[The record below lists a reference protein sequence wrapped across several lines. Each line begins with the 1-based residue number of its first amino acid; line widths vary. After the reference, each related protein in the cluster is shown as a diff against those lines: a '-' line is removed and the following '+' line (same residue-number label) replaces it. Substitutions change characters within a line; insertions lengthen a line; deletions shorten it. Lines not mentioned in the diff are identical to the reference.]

1 MLGSTL
7 ARGPQMGRVAPA
19 GERRRWNRIGAR
31 WETMMA
37 PSERLE
43 GGKAV
48 YGAAVGILMLEARFP
63 RIPGDLGNALTWPFP
78 VLYRVV
84 RGASPDRVVRRRAEG
99 LLPAFLEAARDL
111 VATGADGITTNC
123 GFLSL
128 FQAELAAAAGVPV
141 ATSAL
146 MQAAPVQA
154 LLPPGRRVGI
164 LTISAESL
172 TAAHLRAAGVPE
184 GTPVVGTEGGRE
196 FSRAILGDAATLD
209 PVAAE
214 ADLLEAAE
222 RLLRAHPE
230 VGAILL
236 ECTNMCPYA
245 RAVADHTGL
254 PVFDMAG
261 FVAWFQ
267 NGLRPRRFADPRET
281 EVPRRSA

>member
-1 MLGSTL
+1 M
-7 ARGPQMGRVAPA
+7 AR
-19 GERRRWNRIGAR
+19 
-31 WETMMA
+31 
-37 PSERLE
+37 SERLG
-43 GGKAV
+43 GGKPV
-48 YGAAVGILMLEARFP
+48 FGAAVGILMLEAQFP

-99 LLPAFLEAARDL
+99 LLPAFLEAAREL

-128 FQAELAAAAGVPV
+128 FQRELAAAAGVPV
-141 ATSAL
+141 ATSSL
-146 MQAAPVQA
+146 MQAATIQS
-154 LLPPGRRVGI
+154 LLPPGRKVGI
-164 LTISAESL
+164 LTVSAESL
-172 TAAHLRAAGVPE
+172 TREHLRAAGVPE
-184 GTPVVGTEGGRE
+184 GSPVMGTESGRE
-196 FSRAILGDAATLD
+196 FTRVILGDERELD

-222 RLLRAHPE
+222 RLLALHPE
-230 VGAILL
+230 VGALLL

-245 RAVADHTGL
+245 RAVADRTGL

-281 EVPRRSA
+281 ETRRRSA

>member
-1 MLGSTL
+1 M
-7 ARGPQMGRVAPA
+7 AR
-19 GERRRWNRIGAR
+19 
-31 WETMMA
+31 
-37 PSERLE
+37 SERLG
-43 GGKAV
+43 GGKPV
-48 YGAAVGILMLEARFP
+48 FGAAVGILMLEAQFP

-99 LLPAFLEAARDL
+99 LLPAFLEAAREL

-128 FQAELAAAAGVPV
+128 FQRELAAAAGVPV
-141 ATSAL
+141 ATSSL
-146 MQAAPVQA
+146 MQAATIQS
-154 LLPPGRRVGI
+154 LLPPGRKVGI
-164 LTISAESL
+164 LTVSAESL
-172 TAAHLRAAGVPE
+172 TREHLRAAGVPE
-184 GTPVVGTEGGRE
+184 GSPVMGTEGGRE
-196 FSRAILGDAATLD
+196 FTRVILGDERELD

-222 RLLRAHPE
+222 RLLALHPE
-230 VGAILL
+230 VGALLL
-236 ECTNMCPYA
+236 EC
-245 RAVADHTGL
+245 L

-281 EVPRRSA
+281 ETRRRSA

>member
-1 MLGSTL
+1 MV
-7 ARGPQMGRVAPA
+7 R
-19 GERRRWNRIGAR
+19 
-31 WETMMA
+31 
-37 PSERLE
+37 SERLE

-84 RGASPDRVVRRRAEG
+84 RGASPERVVRRRAEG
-99 LLPAFLEAARDL
+99 LLPAFLEAAREL
-111 VATGADGITTNC
+111 VAMGADGITTNC

-128 FQAELAAAAGVPV
+128 FQGELAAALAVPV
-141 ATSAL
+141 ATSSL
-146 MQAAPVQA
+146 MQAATVQA
-154 LLPPGRRVGI
+154 LLPPGRKVGI

-172 TAAHLRAAGVPE
+172 TPAHLRAAGVPE
-184 GTPVVGTEGGRE
+184 GTPMVGTEDGRE
-196 FSRAILGDAATLD
+196 FSRAILGDCATLD
-209 PVAAE
+209 PEAAE

-222 RLLRAHPE
+222 RLLREHPE

-245 RAVADHTGL
+245 RAVADRTGL

-281 EVPRRSA
+281 EARRRSA